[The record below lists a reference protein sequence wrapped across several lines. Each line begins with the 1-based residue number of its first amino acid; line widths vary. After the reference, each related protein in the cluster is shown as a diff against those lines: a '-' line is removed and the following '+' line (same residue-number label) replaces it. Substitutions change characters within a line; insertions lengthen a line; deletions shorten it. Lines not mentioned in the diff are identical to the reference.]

1 MEACSFQ
8 NWYPLFKDHTIQSVM
23 IPICNNVVS
32 YLLEDSTLVL
42 PEEVYNSS
50 SAKYSD
56 HEGDC
61 LDLEYT
67 EGTSSEIKVNWK

>member
-1 MEACSFQ
+1 
-8 NWYPLFKDHTIQSVM
+8 M

-42 PEEVYNSS
+42 PEEAYQNNTAV
-50 SAKYSD
+50 YSD

-61 LDLEYT
+61 LDLENT
-67 EGTSSEIKVNWK
+67 EETSSEIKVIWK